1 MGLLHHLWDDTVAG
15 PLPDSG
21 LGRLR
26 KSSSFS
32 PSSSSAAAK
41 RPPAALQ
48 VTRSITILR
57 SGGPPSPSSAAGSP
71 RSVPDSPVSVPTPRG
86 DWKRLRRKLAPVV
99 GEGSEAVEP
108 RKPTVYDWFGGDK
121 CFGQMNQ
128 SLKSG
133 KTKAPAELLLVDDVD
148 YNFG

>member
-15 PLPDSG
+15 PPPDSG

-32 PSSSSAAAK
+32 PSSSSAAVT
-41 RPPAALQ
+41 PPPPALQ

-57 SGGPPSPSSAAGSP
+57 SGGPPSPSLAASPSSAAGSP
-71 RSVPDSPVSVPTPRG
+71 RSVPDSPVSAPTPRE
-86 DWKRLRRKLAPVV
+86 DWKRLRRRLAPVV

-108 RKPTVYDWFGGDK
+108 RKPTVYD
-121 CFGQMNQ
+121 
-128 SLKSG
+128 
-133 KTKAPAELLLVDDVD
+133 
-148 YNFG
+148 